1 MVESPILEQ
10 VSSKYKL
17 KLKYGGYFR
26 LAKNSC
32 TKRRYCYGHQ
42 KSIYI
47 DTCLY
52 HLRNLIEEAITRYPS
67 NRDLVLSILFVGKYA
82 ARQSFIELDSD
93 EKFKMMLDMH
103 EVEKE
108 VTLYVT
114 TENNAPGLNE
124 RQQR

>member
-1 MVESPILEQ
+1 MDI
-10 VSSKYKL
+10 
-17 KLKYGGYFR
+17 
-26 LAKNSC
+26 
-32 TKRRYCYGHQ
+32 
-42 KSIYI
+42 IYI
-47 DTCLY
+47 DTCSY

-114 TENNAPGLNE
+114 TENNALSLNE
-124 RQQR
+124 RQQSESSSRCSSESRRKSHHNLRRTSASEEKS